1 MKILVCIDAQE
12 DFTRG
17 ALRNEEAI
25 KTIPNLV
32 EKVKTYTEDYNS
44 YVFFTRDTHN
54 QNYMLTL
61 EGKKLPVPHCIR
73 DTEGWNIIKEI
84 YYDYVKKGIIVDKY
98 TFGSTILPIQ
108 IDNLA
113 NELGDVIEEIE
124 IIGYCTDI
132 CVISNAL
139 MIKAHF
145 PNIPITVDASC
156 CAGVTPE
163 KHKAALE
170 VMKSCQIDVINE

>member
-17 ALRNEEAI
+17 TLRNEEAI

-32 EKVKTYTEDYNS
+32 EKVKTYTEEHNS
-44 YVFFTRDTHN
+44 YVVFTKDTHN
-54 QNYMLTL
+54 YNYMLTL

-73 DTEGWNIIKEI
+73 NTEGWNLIKELNE
-84 YYDYVKKGIIVDKY
+84 YSEKGIIVDKY

-113 NELGDVIEEIE
+113 NEFGNIIEEIE
-124 IIGYCTDI
+124 IVGYCTDI

-139 MIKAHF
+139 IIRAHF